1 MKIIGYRRADFAGSD
16 GKEVTGNN
24 VYVATD
30 IDPRRGAGMSVER
43 SRIANVSVKALIL
56 LHLLVKRSKCI
67 TTSTARSTALY
78 RLTTDSAFTTRA
90 EICSCGRW

>member
-43 SRIANVSVKALIL
+43 SYLTDSKCEREGIDLAALIGQEIK
-56 LHLLVKRSKCI
+56 VYYNKYGKI
-67 TTSTARSTALY
+67 
-78 RLTTDSAFTTRA
+78 DS
-90 EICSCGRW
+90 IVPVDD